1 MIARDATLDHV
12 GFVVTSIAEQREE
25 FARSTGAE
33 PVSEII
39 HDPLQR
45 VRVAF
50 LAHPNGGPRIELVE
64 PFGERSPVAAFAA
77 QGGGLHHLCYA
88 VDDLP
93 AQLAAARGCGASVL
107 RPPRP
112 AAAFAGRRITW
123 VLTRQ
128 RLLVEFLERAAA
140 PSAEF

>member
-1 MIARDATLDHV
+1 MIARDATLHHA
-12 GFVVTSIAEQREE
+12 GFVVTSMAEYWEE
-25 FARSTGAE
+25 FARSTGSE
-33 PVSEII
+33 PVSEIV

-50 LAHPNGGPRIELVE
+50 LAHPNGGPQFELVE

-77 QGGGLHHLCYA
+77 QGGGLHHLCYE
-88 VDDLP
+88 VDDL
-93 AQLAAARGCGASVL
+93 AGQLAAARSSGAAVL

-112 AAAFAGRRITW
+112 AAAFGGRRIAW

-128 RLLVEFLERAAA
+128 KLLVEFLERAAA
-140 PSAEF
+140 

>member
-1 MIARDATLDHV
+1 MTADATLHHV
-12 GFVVTSIAEQREE
+12 GFVVTSIVEQMEE
-25 FARSTGAE
+25 FARSTGTE

-50 LAHPNGGPRIELVE
+50 LANPMWGPRFELVE
-64 PFGERSPVAAFAA
+64 PFGERSPVASFAA
-77 QGGGLHHLCYA
+77 RGGGLHHLCYE
-88 VDDLP
+88 VKDLEE
-93 AQLAAARGCGASVL
+93 QLAAARRAGASVL

-112 AAAFAGRRITW
+112 AAAFAARRIAW

-128 RLLVEFLERAAA
+128 KVLMEFLELAAG
-140 PSAEF
+140 